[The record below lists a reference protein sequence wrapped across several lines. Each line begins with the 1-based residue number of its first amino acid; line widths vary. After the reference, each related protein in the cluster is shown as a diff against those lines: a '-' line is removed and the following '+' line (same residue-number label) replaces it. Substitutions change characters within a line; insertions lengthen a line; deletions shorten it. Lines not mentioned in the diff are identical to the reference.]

1 LVLFEMEGSMAWVLV
16 LVAGLLEVAFAI
28 CLKASKGFSEPLPTV
43 GFIVAGA
50 GSFWLLSLA
59 LKNIQIGVAYAVWTG
74 IGAAGTAVIGMLLLG
89 EARDIPKVL
98 SLVLLLSGIIG
109 LRLSSA
115 G

>member
-1 LVLFEMEGSMAWVLV
+1 MAWVFLI
-16 LVAGLLEVAFAI
+16 VAGVLETAFAI
-28 CLKASKGFSEPLPTV
+28 CLKASKGFTEPLPTA

-50 GSFWLLSLA
+50 ASFWLLSQA
-59 LKNIQIGVAYAVWTG
+59 LKDLEVGVAYAVWTG
-74 IGAAGTAVIGMLLLG
+74 IGAAGTAIIGMLFLG
-89 EARDIPKVL
+89 EARDIAKVF